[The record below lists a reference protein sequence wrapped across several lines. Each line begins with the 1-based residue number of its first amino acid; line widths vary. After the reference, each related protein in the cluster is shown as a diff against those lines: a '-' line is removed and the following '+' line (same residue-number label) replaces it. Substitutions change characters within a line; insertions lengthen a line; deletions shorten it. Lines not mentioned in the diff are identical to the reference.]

1 MTDINGTYQAGAD
14 VSRWYLGYDQ
24 AVDAAGT
31 LHLYAV
37 YQHFDAD
44 VDLIDSNL
52 AHVAA
57 PLDNFQLFYT
67 GARLDF

>member
-1 MTDINGTYQAGAD
+1 MKLVRYGPQGREKPGLI
-14 VSRWYLGYDQ
+14 
-24 AVDAAGT
+24 DAAGT

-37 YQHFDAD
+37 YQHLDAD
-44 VDLIDSNL
+44 VDLIDSKL
-52 AHVAA
+52 ANVSA

>member
-1 MTDINGTYQAGAD
+1 MKRKITLLAPATFALLPTAFKI
-14 VSRWYLGYDQ
+14 
-24 AVDAAGT
+24 DAAGT

-37 YQHFDAD
+37 YQHLDAD
-44 VDLIDSNL
+44 VDLIDSKL
-52 AHVAA
+52 ANVSA